1 MFPDSSNYIGEPKT
15 NNRKVGIYIKWK
27 ATVYTVIK
35 QTKYDGVRVPPI
47 SDMWKLEK
55 KYYEITSRGQFLL
68 QSKESLVTLHK

>member
-35 QTKYDGVRVPPI
+35 QTKYDDDGLEI
-47 SDMWKLEK
+47 HWMIWDTIWKLEK
-55 KYYEITSRGQFLL
+55 KIIMKL
-68 QSKESLVTLHK
+68 QIFVIKYVEY

>member
-35 QTKYDGVRVPPI
+35 QTKYDDDGLEIHWFGRYVKIRKKKI
-47 SDMWKLEK
+47 IIKLQIFVI
-55 KYYEITSRGQFLL
+55 KYVEY
-68 QSKESLVTLHK
+68 